1 MVPGTILNRFWLSQW
16 HLSSQHLSTS
26 VISQLLLTRFCPWFK
41 GRFMGPSLTDA
52 NYHSNICPGNIC
64 PGNICPHQ
72 EYFSYC
78 WPNFDQTIVRCLN
91 FFGPK
96 FFTLIFLPLLFFNPK
111 LFWTQIFQDPN
122 FLEPKIVA
130 TKIFGPKVL
139 WVQNIIWINIFFW
152 GGIIFLQKCFMDK
165 NLLFNRSVFYAKSYS
180 WNLQ

>member
-1 MVPGTILNRFWLSQW
+1 MQYLSWW
-16 HLSSQHLSTS
+16 HLSILG
-26 VISQLLLTRFCPWFK
+26 ISHLLLIRFWPIFK
-41 GRFMGPSLTDA
+41 GRFLGPSLTDA
-52 NYHSNICPGNIC
+52 NYHSKICPGNIC

-122 FLEPKIVA
+122 FLEPKIIA
-130 TKIFGPKVL
+130 TRNFLTKQVLDPKYFL
-139 WVQNIIWINIFFW
+139 NQHFFKCFWDIFFFIKLFYGW
-152 GGIIFLQKCFMDK
+152 KFCSLQICF
-165 NLLFNRSVFYAKSYS
+165 
-180 WNLQ
+180 

>member
-1 MVPGTILNRFWLSQW
+1 MQYLSW
-16 HLSSQHLSTS
+16 QHLSILG
-26 VISQLLLTRFCPWFK
+26 ISHLLLIRFWPIFK
-41 GRFMGPSLTDA
+41 GRFLGPSLTDA
-52 NYHSNICPGNIC
+52 NYHSKICPGNIC

-139 WVQNIIWINIFFW
+139 WVQNIIWINIFL
-152 GGIIFLQKCFMDK
+152 GAGDNIFTKL
-165 NLLFNRSVFYAKSYS
+165 SYG
-180 WNLQ
+180 

>member
-1 MVPGTILNRFWLSQW
+1 MSHW
-16 HLSSQHLSTS
+16 HLSMQYLSWQHLSILG
-26 VISQLLLTRFCPWFK
+26 ISHLLLIRFWPIFK
-41 GRFMGPSLTDA
+41 GRFLGPSLTDA

-96 FFTLIFLPLLFFNPK
+96 FFTLIFLPLLFLNPK

-139 WVQNIIWINIFFW
+139 WVQNIIWINIF
-152 GGIIFLQKCFMDK
+152 GGAGDNIFTKL
-165 NLLFNRSVFYAKSYS
+165 SYG
-180 WNLQ
+180 